1 MQLQKWVQ
9 HNMIRVNRHMCG
21 EKNIIALFNMYEKD
35 ISKDQWLE
43 IEVRFVPSKVQNI
56 HNTSSVRLKGHFRY
70 SQSLEIKTIILIY
83 TL

>member
-43 IEVRFVPSKVQNI
+43 TEVRFVPSAKYPQ
-56 HNTSSVRLKGHFRY
+56 Y
-70 SQSLEIKTIILIY
+70 
-83 TL
+83 